1 MKTLNTLIFFI
12 FLSFSRFLHAQEL
25 PIQELNKKLGR
36 GINMGNMLEAPTET
50 EWGNPFKDDYF
61 EKIAQLG
68 FTHVR
73 VPVRWDMATRASQT
87 EPFAINPAFLARIK
101 YIVDKAYASKLYVVM
116 NMHHHEELFANPEKV
131 KPRFLSQWE
140 QIAAF
145 FKNYDQKLL
154 FEVMNEPH
162 DGLTPELWN
171 IYFADALKVIRKN
184 NPTRAVLMGTANY
197 GGLGSVPSL
206 KIPDD
211 KNIILTVHYYN
222 PFSFTHQGADW
233 VGTDAQK
240 WLGTLWEDLASERN
254 QVTAEFEYLSAF
266 AKQKNIPVHVGEF
279 GAYSKADIESRA
291 RWTTFLARWFEEQ
304 GFSWAYWEFSAGFGI
319 YNPTTQQY
327 NTKLVDALLKNPMTS
342 AKSLPSKVVYQSE
355 FGSTDGWVLGVQPT
369 STASIARSTG
379 NLNIDIKSASKDAWH
394 VQLTKSNIA
403 LTNKKRYLVSIK
415 AKADKEVSTTNYIGR
430 NAAPYNSYSG
440 YSTLTFGTK
449 EKEFSYIFTMNDP
462 TDLAARMA
470 FDLGT
475 TVTNIT
481 IASVRIEEIIDAT
494 IPPVVVVPLAVEA
507 VSGGNIYPNPTEDSV
522 MISTLGGVEKIELID
537 QKGNILFKKELLNET
552 SINISLKNYSSGLY
566 LLKLTKKDGIITRKI
581 IKN

>member
-1 MKTLNTLIFFI
+1 MKTLNTLILFL
-12 FLSFSRFLHAQEL
+12 FLSSSTLLHAQDL

-73 VPVRWDMATRASQT
+73 IPVRWDMAARASQT
-87 EPFAINPAFLARIK
+87 EPFAINPTFLARVK

-140 QIAAF
+140 QMATF

-171 IYFADALKVIRKN
+171 TYFADALKVIRKT

-254 QVTAEFEYLSAF
+254 QIIAEFEYLNTF

-279 GAYSKADIESRA
+279 GAYSKADIESRV
-291 RWTTFLARWFEEQ
+291 RWTTFLGRWFEEQ

-319 YNPTTQQY
+319 YSPTTQQY

-369 STASIARSTG
+369 STANITRSTG
-379 NLNIDIKSASKDAWH
+379 NLNIDVKTASKDAWH
-394 VQLTKSNIA
+394 VQLTKTNIA
-403 LTNKKRYLVSIK
+403 LTTKKRYLVTIK
-415 AKADKEVSTTNYIGR
+415 AKADREVTTTNYIGR

-440 YSTLTFGTK
+440 YSNLAFGTK

-470 FDLGT
+470 FDMGT
-475 TVTNIT
+475 TVANVT
-481 IASVRIEEIIDAT
+481 IASVRIEEIIEAT
-494 IPPVVVVPLAVEA
+494 TSPVVVVPLAVEE
-507 VSGGNIYPNPTEDSV
+507 VSGGNIYPNPTEDSIT
-522 MISTLGGVEKIELID
+522 ISALGGVEKIELID
-537 QKGNILFKKELLNET
+537 QKGNILFKKELFNET
-552 SINISLKNYSSGLY
+552 NVIISLKNYSSGVY
-566 LLKLTKKDGIITRKI
+566 LLKLTKKDGVFTRKI